1 MITIKK
7 GLLPFLLLL
16 LSCIN
21 ADAQQRIKI
30 SLASDLKG
38 PYTGRLLV
46 YTLKDTSK
54 QFGMSASEDE
64 AAFSME
70 VSNWKSGETKELPQE
85 ATALNLKLADLAP
98 GYYKVIA
105 ILDTNTRERG
115 KMAPGNLFT
124 RKESMLK
131 VSEGTENEVELLLSH
146 AFPVRPFP
154 GNDSIREI
162 TLTSP
167 LLSAFRKYPVEMK
180 AAVILPHGFEND
192 KDKTFPVVFI
202 IPGWGGIHQQAL
214 SAGARNA
221 YGIGRGNEKIYVFL
235 NPEVQSPYG
244 LHGYVDSK
252 VNGPWGQALIQE
264 LMPFMQRTYRASA
277 DPKLN
282 FLMGQSTGGYAAV
295 WLALHYPASFG
306 GTWATAPDPL
316 DFSSFTG
323 INLYRDGN
331 FYTDENGQERGFNKV
346 KGAFTSTLRKTY
358 GLEIFEGD
366 GGQQQSFEAEFG
378 LPDKSGRPRR
388 LFDVVSGKIDK
399 AVVNSWKPYDM
410 ALYVKSHADKL
421 RKQLNG
427 PVHLF
432 VGDNDNFLLNE
443 PALLF
448 GEKIKSLNLPVHVDI
463 VPGADHFQVRSPAVV
478 EQIQREMD
486 LQIQAA
492 TGANK

>member
-1 MITIKK
+1 MKK
-7 GLLPFLLLL
+7 RLLPFLLFSLA
-16 LSCIN
+16 CMN
-21 ADAQQRIKI
+21 AGAQQRIKV

-64 AAFSME
+64 AAFSMD
-70 VSNWKSGETKELPQE
+70 VSNWKYGETKELTQD
-85 ATALNLKLADLAP
+85 ANALNVKLTDLKP

-131 VSEGTENEVELLLSH
+131 VSEGSENIVELLLSH
-146 AFPVRPFP
+146 ALPVRPFP

-162 TLTSP
+162 TLPSP
-167 LLSAFRKYPVEMK
+167 LLTAFRKYPVELK
-180 AAVILPHGFEND
+180 AAVVLPPGFE
-192 KDKTFPVVFI
+192 KDKTNTYPVVFI
-202 IPGWGGIHQQAL
+202 IPGWGGTHHQAL
-214 SAGARNA
+214 SAGARKA
-221 YGIGRGNEKIYVFL
+221 YGVGTGSEKIYVFL

-244 LHGYVDSK
+244 LHGYVDSR

-264 LMPFMQRTYRASA
+264 LIPFLQKTYRASP
-277 DPKLN
+277 DPRLN
-282 FLMGQSTGGYAAV
+282 FLMGQSTGGYAVV
-295 WLALHYPASFG
+295 WLAMNYPTHFG

-331 FYTDENGQERGFNKV
+331 FYTNENGQERGFNKV
-346 KGAFTSTLRKTY
+346 KGVFTSTLRKMFA
-358 GLEIFEGD
+358 LEDFEGD

-388 LFDVVSGKIDK
+388 LFDAATGKIDK
-399 AVVNSWKPYDM
+399 SIVNSWKQYDM
-410 ALYVKSHADKL
+410 ALFAKSHADKL
-421 RKQLNG
+421 RKQLKG
-427 PVHLF
+427 PVHVF

-443 PALLF
+443 SALLF
-448 GEKIKSLNLPVHVDI
+448 GEKLKDLKLPVQVDL
-463 VPGADHFQVRSPAVV
+463 VPGADHFQVRSATVI

-486 LQIQAA
+486 QQIQTAA
-492 TGANK
+492 NAKK